1 MAYPY
6 NPYQQTQSS
15 IFVRVK
21 DENEM
26 INYPIAPGCSV
37 LFIDESI
44 SHLWVKTAGLSQ
56 FDRPSVEKYRLTKEN
71 AEPKVEYATK
81 QDIAALEAR
90 IAELAKGAESN
101 E

>member
-6 NPYQQTQSS
+6 YQNYPQQNSV
-15 IFVRVK
+15 FVRVR

-26 INYPIAPGCSV
+26 LNYPVAPGCSV

-56 FDRPSVEKYRLTKEN
+56 FDRPSVEKYKLTKEN
-71 AEPKVEYATK
+71 AERQTEYATK
-81 QDIAALEAR
+81 EDLENLKK
-90 IAELAKGAESN
+90 ELMGVDKDD
-101 E
+101 